1 MRSKGEGTVQ
11 YRSESKTWFAKV
23 PVGKYAN
30 GKTKYKQVT
39 ASSRA
44 KAERMRLELI
54 GQRDQGV
61 RLDRHRQTFRKYAEW
76 YYSVEAVHK
85 NRSSTIGNY
94 QHLLERHV
102 FPIFGERK
110 LDEITR
116 QDLLAHLNKLR
127 QKYKPSTV
135 NQVKAAMS
143 AVYRSAVLNDL
154 VDHNPCRD
162 IPRFNLRRDETLNV
176 SEPWTVDEAQ
186 AALTAVR
193 GTEFETFLV
202 VMLHTGMRVGECLA
216 LHWDDVD
223 FEEQTIHIG
232 KTLREETI
240 TLPDG
245 TRSTMIRYNDP
256 KTRSGNR
263 INDLGPSV
271 IEALRR
277 TQEEQNQAR
286 EWSSEWF
293 ESGCVFANEI
303 GSEVWPSNFSGRFR
317 RWLKKEPGLRY
328 IRIHDIRHTFAHLAA
343 ANGVS
348 FEAIQDALGH
358 SSPTITKSIYGSGIA
373 ALRREATQTVGHL
386 LGGE

>member
-1 MRSKGEGTVQ
+1 MGGS
-11 YRSESKTWFAKV
+11 
-23 PVGKYAN
+23 P
-30 GKTKYKQVT
+30 
-39 ASSRA
+39 
-44 KAERMRLELI
+44 AEHHPTP
-54 GQRDQGV
+54 QR
-61 RLDRHRQTFRKYAEW
+61 E
-76 YYSVEAVHK
+76 E
-85 NRSSTIGNY
+85 
-94 QHLLERHV
+94 
-102 FPIFGERK
+102 P
-110 LDEITR
+110 
-116 QDLLAHLNKLR
+116 
-127 QKYKPSTV
+127 
-135 NQVKAAMS
+135 
-143 AVYRSAVLNDL
+143 
-154 VDHNPCRD
+154 D

-232 KTLREETI
+232 KTLREETT

-245 TRSTMIRYNDP
+245 SRSTNVRYHDP

-277 TQEEQNQAR
+277 TQADQNQAR
-286 EWSSEWF
+286 EWSSDWF
-293 ESGCVFANEI
+293 ESDCVFVNEI
-303 GSEVWPSNFSGRFR
+303 GSEVWPSNFSARFR
-317 RWLKKEPGLRY
+317 RWLKNDSGVRY

-358 SSPTITKSIYGSGIA
+358 SSPTITKSIYGRGIT

-386 LGGE
+386 LDGES